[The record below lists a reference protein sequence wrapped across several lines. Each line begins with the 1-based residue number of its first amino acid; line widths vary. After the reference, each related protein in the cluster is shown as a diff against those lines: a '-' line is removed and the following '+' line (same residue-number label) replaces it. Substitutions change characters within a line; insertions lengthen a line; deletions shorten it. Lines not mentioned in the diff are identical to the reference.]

1 MSNMEN
7 RTQSPVNKNKTQFRN
22 KASELLSDSSSEL
35 SPEASAFYK
44 KSPTIQSHNNQ
55 KVTHFETEEPSISK
69 FMSRTNTRA
78 LSGLELESDSIY
90 RGKIHGFEPKELSGA
105 ETTSQRQESTLIDKE
120 VKGRLRKSLA
130 LNSRKAPER
139 RSEVKTSLTLSGDRR
154 LGDLFDQENSKYLS
168 SGDYTETISKKVKKF
183 LVKGIENID
192 EESLQ
197 NTIKSGISLEESNRL
212 KDEELREAFIG
223 NLREM
228 VTGVFKDLKKELQDA
243 PNMQFHK
250 ILKERE
256 RLIKMR
262 DFQEKKEAMSEETK
276 EIIRTQDKMLLL
288 LNNLLGSQLQQNN
301 KVKGML
307 IDTLMFLDKQVL
319 EVSKI
324 QRVITKRRNEPYQE
338 QENVHL
344 KSKI

>member
-7 RTQSPVNKNKTQFRN
+7 RTQSPVNKNKSQFRN
-22 KASELLSDSSSEL
+22 KASELLSDSSSDL
-35 SPEASAFYK
+35 SPEPSAFYK

-55 KVTHFETEEPSISK
+55 KVSHFETEEPSLSK
-69 FMSRTNTRA
+69 FMSRTNTRG

-90 RGKIHGFEPKELSGA
+90 RGKMHGFEPKELSGA

-154 LGDLFDQENSKYLS
+154 IGDLFDQDTSKYLS

-183 LVKGIENID
+183 LVNGIENID
-192 EESLQ
+192 EESVQ
-197 NTIKSGISLEESNRL
+197 STIKSGISLEETSRL
-212 KDEELREAFIG
+212 KEEELREAFIG

-228 VTGVFKDLKKELQDA
+228 VTGVFKNLKEELQDT
-243 PNMQFHK
+243 PDLQFHK

-262 DFQEKKEAMSEETK
+262 ESQKKKETISEETK
-276 EIIRTQDKMLLL
+276 EILRTQDKMLLVL
-288 LNNLLGSQLQQNN
+288 SNLLGSQLQQNN

-324 QRVITKRRNEPYQE
+324 QRVMAKRCKRLFQE
-338 QENVHL
+338 QEDVRR